1 VLLIERE
8 KESVIAKMGDRITTG
23 VWEEEKKKKENVG
36 EQKLR
41 RR

>member
-1 VLLIERE
+1 MLLIERE
-8 KESVIAKMGDRITTG
+8 KESVIGKMGDRITTG
-23 VWEEEKKKKENVG
+23 VWEEEKKENVG